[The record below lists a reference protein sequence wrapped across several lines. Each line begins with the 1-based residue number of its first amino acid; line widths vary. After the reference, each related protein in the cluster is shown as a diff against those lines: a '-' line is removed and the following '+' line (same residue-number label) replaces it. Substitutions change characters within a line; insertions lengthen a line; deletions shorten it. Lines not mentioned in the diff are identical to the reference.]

1 MHDVFHYLQ
10 WDVANFAS
18 QTIIME
24 ICKEFRVE
32 WRSVI
37 FFGMNEK
44 CGRGEWRERGE
55 G

>member
-1 MHDVFHYLQ
+1 MHYVFHYLQ
-10 WDVANFAS
+10 WDFANFAS

-32 WRSVI
+32 SVI

-44 CGRGEWRERGE
+44 CGRGEWTERGE